1 MFISLFDSVLYV
13 LLVVFYP
20 SYVVLKNW
28 NRKCF
33 WTSVV
38 YVLQKM

>member
-1 MFISLFDSVLYV
+1 
-13 LLVVFYP
+13 LVVFY
-20 SYVVLKNW
+20 SNVYVVLKNW

-38 YVLQKM
+38 YISQNGLWYHYGSGLYL

>member
-1 MFISLFDSVLYV
+1 
-13 LLVVFYP
+13 LVVFYP
-20 SYVVLKNW
+20 SYYVVLKNW

-38 YVLQKM
+38 YILWNGLYFINIRK

>member
-1 MFISLFDSVLYV
+1 
-13 LLVVFYP
+13 LVVAFN
-20 SYVVLKNW
+20 VVLKNW

-38 YVLQKM
+38 HILQNGL